1 MKLLSI
7 MLGLFLFSGMAM
19 AKEATAKIKVTGM
32 TCGSCVV
39 AVKKALTNTKGVKSA
54 EVSLEKE
61 LATVVYDNEQ
71 VKEQQLRE
79 AINKTGFKAEP
90 AEEKK

>member
-1 MKLLSI
+1 MKLLTILLSV
-7 MLGLFLFSGMAM
+7 LLFSGLAM
-19 AKEATAKIKVTGM
+19 AKEATAKINVKGM

-39 AVKKALTNTKGVKSA
+39 TVKKALTNTKGVKSA

-61 LATVVYDNEQ
+61 LATVVYDKEQ
-71 VKEQQLRE
+71 VTEKQLRE
-79 AINKTGFKAEP
+79 AINKTGFQAAP

>member
-1 MKLLSI
+1 MKLLTLVLSV
-7 MLGLFLFSGMAM
+7 LLFSGLAM
-19 AKEATAKIKVTGM
+19 AKEATAKIRVKGM

-39 AVKKALTNTKGVKSA
+39 SVKKALTNTKGVKNA

-71 VKEQQLRE
+71 VTEQQLRE
-79 AINKTGFKAEP
+79 AINKTGFKAAP
-90 AEEKK
+90 PEEKK